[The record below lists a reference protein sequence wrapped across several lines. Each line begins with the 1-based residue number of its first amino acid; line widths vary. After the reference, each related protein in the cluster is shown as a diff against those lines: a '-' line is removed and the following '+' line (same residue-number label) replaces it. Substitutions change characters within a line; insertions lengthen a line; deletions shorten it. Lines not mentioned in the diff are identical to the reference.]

1 MAWVRNHMAGIEDI
15 FRGGSGRGI
24 AIGIGAALLAPVV
37 LPALAGIAKPL
48 ARAAIKAGIIAYEKG
63 REAAAEFGEVME
75 DLVAEARAELEQHH
89 AEASSAL
96 AATAVA
102 ATERQTPGN
111 EPPSTEP
118 GSAA

>member
-1 MAWVRNHMAGIEDI
+1 MAGIED
-15 FRGGSGRGI
+15 FFKGESGKGL

-37 LPALAGIAKPL
+37 LPALAGLAKPL

-89 AEASSAL
+89 N
-96 AATAVA
+96 AATTGIAAGTSAAAA
-102 ATERQTPGN
+102 ATET
-111 EPPSTEP
+111 TEAHS
-118 GSAA
+118 SAKS

>member
-1 MAWVRNHMAGIEDI
+1 MAGIED
-15 FRGGSGRGI
+15 FFKGGSGRGV
-24 AIGIGAALLAPVV
+24 AIGIGAALLAPIV

-89 AEASSAL
+89 AEASGAV
-96 AATAVA
+96 AAATTTAVA
-102 ATERQTPGN
+102 EQHASEG
-111 EPPSTEP
+111 EPTLTDP
-118 GSAA
+118 GSTS